1 MKKEFIK
8 LSGILCVIT
17 LVAAMLLAGVN
28 HITAPKIAAAEEKA
42 TAEAMKK
49 ILPTAESFE
58 EMNDNVFKGL
68 KDGKPVGFCINITTN
83 GYGGAIEMMVAI
95 DNNAQVCGIEI
106 LSHSETAGLGA
117 KVTEPEFKNQFS
129 KKNPSLEVV
138 KTKTESP
145 DQITAITGATI
156 TSRAVASGVD
166 EAFNM
171 LLEAIDKEEKK
182 SAENN

>member
-8 LSGILCVIT
+8 LSGILCAIT

-28 HITAPKIAAAEEKA
+28 HITAPKIKEAEEQA

-49 ILPTAESFE
+49 ILPIAESFE
-58 EMNDNVFKGL
+58 KMNDNVFMGIKAGE
-68 KDGKPVGFCINITTN
+68 PVGFCVSVAEN
-83 GYGGAIEMMVAI
+83 GYGGPIEMMVAI
-95 DNNAQVCGIEI
+95 DSDAKVCGIEI

-117 KVTEPEFKNQFS
+117 KATEPEFKNQFS
-129 KKNPSLEVV
+129 GKNPTLEVV
-138 KTKTESP
+138 KAKTESP

-166 EAFNM
+166 KAYDM
-171 LLEAIDKEEKK
+171 LLEAIEKEEKE

>member
-8 LSGILCVIT
+8 LSGILCAIT

-28 HITAPKIAAAEEKA
+28 HITAPKIAAAEKKA

-49 ILPTAESFE
+49 ILPLAESFE
-58 EMNDNVFKGL
+58 QMDDNVFKGL
-68 KDGKPVGFCINITTN
+68 KGGEPIGFCVAVTTN
-83 GYGGAIEMMVAI
+83 GYGGAIEMIVAI
-95 DNNAQVCGIEI
+95 DSNAQVCGIEI

-129 KKNPSLEVV
+129 GKNPSLEVV

-145 DQITAITGATI
+145 GQITAITGATI

-171 LLEAIDKEEKK
+171 LLEAIEKEEKK

>member
-8 LSGILCVIT
+8 LSGILCAIT

-28 HITAPKIAAAEEKA
+28 HITKPKIAAAEEKA
-42 TAEAMKK
+42 IQDAMKA
-49 ILPTAESFE
+49 ILPQADSFE
-58 EMNDNVFKGL
+58 QMNDNVFKGM
-68 KDGKPVGFCINITTN
+68 KDQNPVGFCVNVTTS

-95 DNNAQVCGIEI
+95 DSDAQVCGIEI

-117 KVTEPEFKNQFS
+117 KATEPEFKNQFS
-129 KKNPSLEVV
+129 KKNSTLEVV

-171 LLEAIDKEEKK
+171 LVEAMDKEEKK

>member
-8 LSGILCVIT
+8 LSGILCAIT

-28 HITAPKIAAAEEKA
+28 HITKPKIAEAEEKA
-42 TAEAMKK
+42 NRAAMKK
-49 ILPTAESFE
+49 ILPQATSFE
-58 EMNDNVFKGL
+58 QMNENVFMGT
-68 KDGKPVGFCINITTN
+68 KDGKPVGFCVNVTTN
-83 GYGGAIEMMVAI
+83 GYGGAIGMMVAI
-95 DNNAQVCGIEI
+95 DDNAQVCGIEI

-117 KVTEPEFKNQFS
+117 KATEPEFKNQFS
-129 KKNPSLEVV
+129 KKNPTLEVV

-145 DQITAITGATI
+145 DQITAITGATV

-171 LLEAIDKEEKK
+171 LLEVIDKEGKS